1 MMKNSL
7 KTAFLIFIAL
17 ILFAGCSG
25 KKKDNFVDNYK
36 VQPKDTADI
45 NKDQY
50 RIAEIFEGDK
60 NQMHDLIKGPATFD
74 IMHQGTGTFKI
85 SLLKNDGTLFAVL
98 AEGTGDFK
106 GKKELDIP
114 ETTAYILDVKTTG
127 KWSVYRE

>member
-1 MMKNSL
+1 MKNIV
-7 KTAFLIFIAL
+7 KTAFLVLTSFI
-17 ILFAGCSG
+17 IMQGCSG

-60 NQMHDLIKGPATFD
+60 NQMHDLIKGPATFY
-74 IMHQGTGTFKI
+74 IMHQGTGPFKI
-85 SLLKNDGTLFAVL
+85 SLLKNDGTLLAVL

-106 GKKELDIP
+106 GKKEMEIP
-114 ETTAYILDVKTTG
+114 ETTAYILDVKSTG

>member
-1 MMKNSL
+1 MMKKYI
-7 KTAFLIFIAL
+7 KTGFSIVILIF
-17 ILFAGCSG
+17 LFTGCSKDKD
-25 KKKDNFVDNYK
+25 KKFVDNYK

-60 NQMHDLIKGPATFD
+60 NQMHDLIKGPATFS
-74 IMHQGTGTFKI
+74 IMHEGPGPFKVT
-85 SLLKNDGTLFAVL
+85 LLKNDGTELAVL
-98 AEGTGDFK
+98 ADVTGDFK
-106 GKKELDIP
+106 GKKKLEIP

>member
-1 MMKNSL
+1 MKNQI
-7 KTAFLIFIAL
+7 KTVFFV
-17 ILFAGCSG
+17 ILAAILLAGCSKDKG
-25 KKKDNFVDNYK
+25 KNFVDNYK
-36 VQPKDTADI
+36 VQPKDTAGI

-74 IMHQGTGTFKI
+74 IMHQGTGPFKI
-85 SLLKNDGTLFAVL
+85 TLLKNDGTLFAVL

-106 GKKELDIP
+106 GKKELEIP
-114 ETTAYILDVKTTG
+114 ETTAYILDVKSTG

>member
-1 MMKNSL
+1 MKNIL
-7 KTAFLIFIAL
+7 KTAFLIVTAL
-17 ILFAGCSG
+17 IILQGCSG

-36 VQPKDTADI
+36 VQTKDTADI

-60 NQMHDLIKGPATFD
+60 NQMHDLIKGPATFY
-74 IMHQGTGTFKI
+74 IMHQGTGPFKI
-85 SLLKNDGTLFAVL
+85 TLLKNDGTLLGIL

-106 GKKELDIP
+106 GKKEMDIP

>member
-1 MMKNSL
+1 MKNHI
-7 KTAFLIFIAL
+7 KTTFSL
-17 ILFAGCSG
+17 ILAATMLIGCS
-25 KKKDNFVDNYK
+25 KNKDKNFVDNYK
-36 VQPKDTADI
+36 VQPKDTAGI

-74 IMHQGTGTFKI
+74 IMHQGTGPFKI
-85 SLLKNDGTLFAVL
+85 ILLKNDGTVFAVL

-106 GKKELDIP
+106 GKKELEIP

>member
-1 MMKNSL
+1 MKNYII
-7 KTAFLIFIAL
+7 TAFSIIFISL
-17 ILFAGCSG
+17 LFVGCG
-25 KKKDNFVDNYK
+25 KGKDRKTVDNYK

-74 IMHQGTGTFKI
+74 IMHQGTGPFKVT
-85 SLLKNDGTLFAVL
+85 LLKNDGTVLAVL

-106 GKKELDIP
+106 GKKELTIP
-114 ETTAYILDVKTTG
+114 ETTAYILDVKTAG

>member
-1 MMKNSL
+1 MKNHV
-7 KTAFLIFIAL
+7 KTAFS
-17 ILFAGCSG
+17 ILFLLVLIAGCSKDKG
-25 KKKDNFVDNYK
+25 KSFVDNYK

-74 IMHQGTGTFKI
+74 IMHQGTGPYKI
-85 SLLKNDGTLFAVL
+85 TLLKNDGTLFNVL
-98 AEGTGDFK
+98 AEGTGDYK
-106 GKKELDIP
+106 GVKELEIP
-114 ETTAYILDVKTTG
+114 ETTAYILDVKTSG

>member
-7 KTAFLIFIAL
+7 KTAFLFFIAL
-17 ILFAGCSG
+17 ILFAGCGG

-50 RIAEIFEGDK
+50 RIAEIFDGNK
-60 NQMHDLIKGPATFD
+60 NQMHDLIKGNATFY
-74 IMHQGTGTFKI
+74 IMHQGTGPFNI
-85 SLLKNDGTLFAVL
+85 SLLRYDGTLLAVL
-98 AEGTGDFK
+98 AEGSGDFK
-106 GKKELDIP
+106 GKKEIDIP
-114 ETTAYILDVKTTG
+114 ETTAYILDVKSTG